1 MKRLRSG
8 ALLLKHPLSVS
19 ALSLLALPYFCVA
32 IGLTY
37 GIATEIALF
46 AMVSLGFNL
55 LLGYTGLLSFGHG
68 LFFGFAAYAAALTQI
83 HWFKDS
89 MLLPIIFALA
99 STALLACVVGFL
111 VLRRRGVYFSLLT
124 LAFTALGF
132 YIAYRWTEFTGGES
146 GLRGVKRTL
155 LLGID
160 LDKQLAFYYFCAAIA
175 FAVAWILL
183 RVVRSP
189 FGSVLVA
196 IRENE
201 QRAGFAGYPVRR
213 YKLAAFTLSATVAG
227 LGGALFTFLKL
238 FASAD
243 PLHPNFSGEILAMS
257 IIGGSGSFMGPPLG
271 AAFYALFREILSGYT
286 ASWMFW
292 FGLLFMGFILFSPSG
307 LIGLGKR
314 LLAPWRK
321 EAETLAAMA
330 ARVKPNP
337 SQELPC
343 SLLQAQPPERDAVL
357 LSAEHLS
364 KKFGDF
370 QAVNDVSI
378 VLRHARLHALIG
390 PNGAGK
396 TSLFNILSGMY
407 VQESGSVSYAGRAIT
422 GLSPH
427 RFAALGIAR
436 SFQITNLFQGL
447 SVFENLRLG
456 VQAHAAER
464 FNFWRAKETLKGVN
478 AETRALIRFLGLEGV
493 EDAQVSSLSYGGQR
507 LMEIGLAL
515 TARPRLLL
523 LDEPLA
529 GLAAAERER
538 IVAMI
543 RTLSQHMSVLLVEH
557 DIDRVF
563 EFADRITA
571 MANGVGLIEGNAE
584 QVSGDRQVQ
593 EVYLGSGRKVVMH
606 ARSPAQAGEVLL
618 QLDGV
623 NTFYGKSHILHDV
636 SMQVRAGEVTALLG
650 RNGAGK
656 SSTFRSIM
664 GLVTPASGTVRF
676 GGEIISGRSPEH
688 IARAGIGLVPQG
700 RRLFA
705 GLTVAE
711 NLRLG
716 GLSRGGATVVRR
728 AGSGVSGN
736 DSGLHGVGSG
746 KRGVGAGVSGAGVHW
761 DQERI
766 FSYFPR
772 IRDKLGTN
780 ADLLS
785 GGEQQMV
792 AIARALSG
800 NVKLLLLDE
809 PFEGLAPAVVE
820 EVFKSLN
827 QLRGEIAILIIEH
840 DLDLVLA
847 LADRAYVL
855 DRGLVSHSGMAEPLL
870 TDIEFRKRVLWL

>member
-1 MKRLRSG
+1 M
-8 ALLLKHPLSVS
+8 LKHPLVVS
-19 ALSLLALPYFCVA
+19 ALALLVLPYFCMA
-32 IGLTY
+32 IGFTY

-46 AMVSLGFNL
+46 AMVTLGFNL

-68 LFFGFAAYAAALTQI
+68 LFFGFAAYAAALAQI
-83 HWFKDS
+83 HWFSGS
-89 MLLPIIFALA
+89 MLLPITFAVA
-99 STALLACVVGFL
+99 ATAALGCAVGFL

-132 YIAYRWTEFTGGES
+132 YIAFRWTDFTGGES
-146 GLRGVKRTL
+146 GLRGVKRAQ
-155 LLGID
+155 LLGVD
-160 LDKQLAFYYFCAAIA
+160 LDNQLAYYFFCATIV
-175 FAVAWILL
+175 FVVAWVML

-201 QRAGFAGYPVRR
+201 QRAGFAGYPVRH
-213 YKLAAFTLSATVAG
+213 YKLAAFTLSATVTG

-292 FGLLFMGFILFSPSG
+292 FGLLFMAFILFSPSG
-307 LIGLGKR
+307 LIGVGKR

-330 ARVKPNP
+330 SRVKPNP
-337 SQELPC
+337 SQEVPA
-343 SLLQAQPPERDAVL
+343 SLLQARPPEREAEL
-357 LSAEHLS
+357 LSAERVS
-364 KKFGDF
+364 KRFGDF
-370 QAVNDVSI
+370 KAVDEVSI
-378 VLRHARLHALIG
+378 SLRHARLHALIG

-396 TSLFNILSGMY
+396 TTLFNILSGMY
-407 VQESGSVSYAGRAIT
+407 VPESGSLNFAGQAIR
-422 GLSPH
+422 GRSAH

-447 SVFENLRLG
+447 TVFENLRLG
-456 VQAHAAER
+456 VQAHSAER
-464 FNFWRAKETLKGVN
+464 FNTWRAKETLGSVN
-478 AETRALIRFLGLEGV
+478 EETRALVRFLGLEGV
-493 EDAQVSSLSYGGQR
+493 ENAQVSSLSYGGQR
-507 LMEIGLAL
+507 LMEIGVAL
-515 TARPRLLL
+515 TARPKVLM

-538 IVAMI
+538 IVGMI

-571 MANGVGLIEGNAE
+571 MANGVVLIEGNAD

-593 EVYLGSGRKVVMH
+593 EVYLGSGRKVVM
-606 ARSPAQAGEVLL
+606 RSRTASQAGEVLL
-618 QLDGV
+618 QLEGV

-636 SMQVRAGEVTALLG
+636 SMEVRAGEVTALLG

-656 SSTFRSIM
+656 SSTFKSIM
-664 GLVTPASGTVRF
+664 GLAPMASGSIRF
-676 GGEIISGRSPEH
+676 DGEPIGGLTPEH

-700 RRLFA
+700 RRLFP

-716 GLSRGGATVVRR
+716 GLSRGGNGAR
-728 AGSGVSGN
+728 GDSGV
-736 DSGLHGVGSG
+736 
-746 KRGVGAGVSGAGVHW
+746 RGASAGVHW

-766 FSYFPR
+766 FTYFPR
-772 IRDKLGTN
+772 IRDKLDTN

-800 NVKLLLLDE
+800 NVRLLMLDE

-820 EVFKSLN
+820 EVFKSLD

-855 DRGLVSHSGMAEPLL
+855 DRGHVSHTGPAEPLL
-870 TDIEFRKRVLWL
+870 RDIEFRKQVLWL

>member
-1 MKRLRSG
+1 MH
-8 ALLLKHPLSVS
+8 KHPLAISLV
-19 ALSLLALPYFCVA
+19 ALVVLPYFCA
-32 IGLTY
+32 SIGFTY

-46 AMVSLGFNL
+46 AMVGLGFNL

-68 LFFGFAAYAAALTQI
+68 LFFGFAAYAAALAQI
-83 HWFKDS
+83 HWFPGS
-89 MLLPIIFALA
+89 MLAPLAFALGA
-99 STALLACVVGFL
+99 SIVLGIVVGFL

-132 YIAYRWTEFTGGES
+132 YVAFRWTDLTGGES
-146 GLRGVKRTL
+146 GLRGVKRSVL
-155 LLGID
+155 FGLD
-160 LDKQLAFYYFCAAIA
+160 LDDQLTFYYFCAAIV
-175 FAVAWILL
+175 FAVAWIML

-201 QRAGFAGYPVRR
+201 QRASFAGYPVRR
-213 YKLAAFTLSATVAG
+213 YKLAAFALSAAVTA

-238 FASAD
+238 FSSAD
-243 PLHPNFSGEILAMS
+243 PLHPNFSGEILAMA
-257 IIGGSGSFMGPPLG
+257 IIGGSRNFMGPPLG
-271 AAFYALFREILSGYT
+271 AAFYILFREVLSGYT

-292 FGLLFMGFILFSPSG
+292 FGLLFMAFILFSPTG
-307 LIGLGKR
+307 LIGLAAR
-314 LLAPWRK
+314 LLAPFRK

-330 ARVKPNP
+330 SRIKPNP
-337 SQELPC
+337 SEEMPT
-343 SLLQAQPPERDAVL
+343 SLIQARPPQPGAIL
-357 LSAEHLS
+357 LSARNVT
-364 KKFGDF
+364 KRFGEF
-370 QAVNDVSI
+370 TAVDAVSI
-378 VLRHARLHALIG
+378 DLQHARLQALIG

-396 TSLFNILSGMY
+396 TTLFNILSGMY
-407 VQESGSVSYAGRAIT
+407 RPDGGEIGYAGQHLPRLSADRA
-422 GLSPH
+422 
-427 RFAALGIAR
+427 AALGIAR

-447 SVFENLRLG
+447 TVFENLRLG

-464 FNFWRAKETLKGVN
+464 FNMWRSRESLEEVN
-478 AETRALIRFLGLEGV
+478 AETRALIKFLGLEGV
-493 EDAQVSSLSYGGQR
+493 ELAPISSLSYGGQR

-515 TARPRLLL
+515 SARPKLLL

-538 IVAMI
+538 IVGMI
-543 RTLSQHMSVLLVEH
+543 RTLSQHMGVLLVEH

-563 EFADRITA
+563 EFAERITA
-571 MANGVGLIEGNAE
+571 MANGVVLIEGNAE

-593 EVYLGSGRKVVMH
+593 EVYLGSGRKVLMSGRTAAV
-606 ARSPAQAGEVLL
+606 AGEVLL
-618 QLDGV
+618 QLEAI

-636 SMQVRAGEVTALLG
+636 SMEVRAGEVTALLG

-656 SSTFRSIM
+656 SSTFNSIM
-664 GLVTPASGTVRF
+664 GLVTPAGGSVRF
-676 GGEIISGRSPEH
+676 GGELISGHSPEY

-711 NLRLG
+711 NLKLG
-716 GLSRGGATVVRR
+716 GLSRRR
-728 AGSGVSGN
+728 GSGI
-736 DSGLHGVGSG
+736 
-746 KRGVGAGVSGAGVHW
+746 HW
-761 DQERI
+761 DQDRI
-766 FSYFPR
+766 FSYFPQ
-772 IRDKLGTN
+772 IRDKLEAK
-780 ADLLS
+780 ADTLS

-820 EVFKSLN
+820 EVFKSLD

-855 DRGLVSHSGMAEPLL
+855 DRGHVSHQGPAEPLL
-870 TDIEFRKRVLWL
+870 TDIEFRKQVLWL

>member
-1 MKRLRSG
+1 MRKNPLLIAAVAL
-8 ALLLKHPLSVS
+8 ALLPL
-19 ALSLLALPYFCVA
+19 FTHA
-32 IGLTY
+32 IGFTHSL
-37 GIATEIALF
+37 ATEIALF
-46 AMVSLGFNL
+46 AMVGLGFNL

-68 LFFGFAAYAAALTQI
+68 LFFGFAAYATALAHI

-89 MLLPIIFALA
+89 LLQPLLFGVI
-99 STALLACVVGFL
+99 STGLLGVAVGFL

-132 YIAYRWTEFTGGES
+132 SIAFRWTDVTGGES
-146 GLRGVKRTL
+146 GLRGITRPSV
-155 LLGID
+155 LGLD
-160 LDKQLAFYYFCAAIA
+160 LDQQLVFYYFCAAII
-175 FAVAWILL
+175 FAVAVVMW
-183 RVVRSP
+183 RVVNSP

-196 IRENE
+196 IRERE
-201 QRAGFAGYPVRR
+201 QRASFAGYPVQR
-213 YKLAAFTLSATVAG
+213 YRLAAFVISTIVMGIGGG
-227 LGGALFTFLKL
+227 LYTFLKL
-238 FASAD
+238 FAAAD
-243 PLHPNFSGEILAMS
+243 PVHPNFSGEILAMS
-257 IIGGSGSFMGPPLG
+257 IIGGSRSFMGPPLG
-271 AAFYALFREILSGYT
+271 AAFYILFREILSGYT
-286 ASWMFW
+286 ASWLFW
-292 FGLLFMGFILFSPSG
+292 FGLLFMAFILYSPSG

-330 ARVKPNP
+330 SRVKPNP
-337 SQELPC
+337 SQEVPS
-343 SLLQAQPPERDAVL
+343 SLLQAQPPERDTVL
-357 LSAEHLS
+357 LSAEHVS

-370 QAVNDVSI
+370 TAVDNVSI
-378 VLRHARLHALIG
+378 NLRHGRLHALIG

-396 TSLFNILSGMY
+396 TTLFNLLSGMY
-407 VQESGSVSYAGRAIT
+407 IPETGSLSYAGQGIS
-422 GLSPH
+422 GLSAD

-447 SVFENLRLG
+447 TVFENLRLG

-464 FNFWRAKETLKGVN
+464 FNTWRAKETLESVN
-478 AETRALIRFLGLEGV
+478 AETRALVCFLGLEGV
-493 EDAQVSSLSYGGQR
+493 ESAEVSSLSHGGQR

-515 TARPRLLL
+515 TARPRVLL

-538 IVAMI
+538 IVGMI

-571 MANGVGLIEGNAE
+571 MANGVVLVEGNAE

-606 ARSPAQAGEVLL
+606 SRSAATTGQVLL
-618 QLDGV
+618 QLDNV
-623 NTFYGKSHILHDV
+623 NTFYGKSHILHGV
-636 SMQVRAGEVTALLG
+636 NIEVRAGEVTALLG

-664 GLVTPASGTVRF
+664 GLVPTASGTVRF
-676 GGEIISGRSPEH
+676 DGKLINGHTPEY

-700 RRLFA
+700 RRLFP

-716 GLSRGGATVVRR
+716 GLSRGG
-728 AGSGVSGN
+728 GEGV
-736 DSGLHGVGSG
+736 HG
-746 KRGVGAGVSGAGVHW
+746 AGAGVHW
-761 DQERI
+761 DQDRI

-820 EVFKSLN
+820 EVFKSLDL
-827 QLRGEIAILIIEH
+827 LRGEIAILIFEH

-847 LADRAYVL
+847 LADRAFVL
-855 DRGLVSHSGMAEPLL
+855 DRGHVSHTGPAEPLL
-870 TDIEFRKRVLWL
+870 SDIEFRKLVVWL